1 MTDPFLGEAQLV
13 MSPLIRDLDIKMWAF
28 IAGVTFDD
36 SSTQRQWSSSLFDL
50 LGNGSG
56 TYMYRLIRG
65 PNVPNVSVTTG
76 PFINT
81 AFRFRINSFFVC
93 QSSF

>member
-1 MTDPFLGEAQLV
+1 MAVVKQYDDGSILGEAQLV

-28 IAGVTFDD
+28 VAGVTFDD

-65 PNVPNVSVTTG
+65 PNVPHGFCHDRTIYQHGVQVSY
-76 PFINT
+76 
-81 AFRFRINSFFVC
+81 
-93 QSSF
+93 